1 MKKLLFLSMLTISTQ
16 SIFSCE
22 FLTVKNNENYKI
34 QNRDE
39 NIKCYTIKVKQKYHF
54 FLDSNPSTGY
64 SWKIIKKPLVN
75 ANIELSSKV
84 VYDENKEVLCGQSGT
99 QKVEIGFIEDGIYEI
114 HFEYSKK
121 SITDD
126 EFKVV
131 KKIIFNVVNR

>member
-1 MKKLLFLSMLTISTQ
+1 MKKLLFLSMLAISTQ
-16 SIFSCE
+16 SIFSCD
-22 FLTVKNNENYKI
+22 FITVKNNESHKI
-34 QNRDE
+34 QNIDK
-39 NIKCYTIKVKQKYHF
+39 NIKCYRIKAKQKYHF

-84 VYDENKEVLCGQSGT
+84 VYDENKEILCGQSGT
-99 QKVEIGFIEDGIYEI
+99 QKVEISFIEDGIYEI

-126 EFKVV
+126 EFRVV
-131 KKIIFNVVNR
+131 KKIIFDVV